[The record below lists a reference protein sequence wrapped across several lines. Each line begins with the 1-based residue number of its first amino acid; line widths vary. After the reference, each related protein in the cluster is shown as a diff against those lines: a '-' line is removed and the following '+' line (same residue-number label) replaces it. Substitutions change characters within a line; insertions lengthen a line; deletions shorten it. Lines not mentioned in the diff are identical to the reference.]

1 MHYNQNSADKMSQ
14 YKVLVHKQLMGPRAS
29 PIDTTV
35 PTKPAASCVVG
46 LPLDTRRTWMLP
58 FFRLRVNPSKSPTWV
73 GSQQISLDVQ

>member
-1 MHYNQNSADKMSQ
+1 MHYNQNSADKMSR

-73 GSQQISLDVQ
+73 GSQQHSLDVQ